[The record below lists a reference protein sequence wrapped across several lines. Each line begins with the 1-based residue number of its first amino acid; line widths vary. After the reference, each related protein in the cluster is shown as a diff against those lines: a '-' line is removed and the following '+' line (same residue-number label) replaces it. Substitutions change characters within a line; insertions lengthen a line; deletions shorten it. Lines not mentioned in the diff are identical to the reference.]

1 MRNELSPF
9 RYASNFVVC
18 ILLFVIV
25 FFVVVTTVTK
35 IIDRLDEEDINFGFK
50 SFSVML
56 LGFLI
61 ILFFGVAIIK
71 LFNPYN
77 L

>member
-1 MRNELSPF
+1 MSNELSPF

-18 ILLFVIV
+18 ILLFVIL

-56 LGFLI
+56 LGFII